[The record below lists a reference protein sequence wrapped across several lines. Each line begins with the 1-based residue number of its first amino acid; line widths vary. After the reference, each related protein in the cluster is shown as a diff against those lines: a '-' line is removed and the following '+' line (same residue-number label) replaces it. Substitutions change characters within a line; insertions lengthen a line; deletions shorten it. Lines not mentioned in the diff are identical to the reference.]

1 MLEHG
6 GRLRQAALHYGIAEV
21 DWLDLSTGLAPW
33 PFAIAQIPERAW
45 ARLPETDDGL
55 EQVAC
60 AYYGALNVLP
70 VPGSQCAIQLLPRLR
85 RSGKVGVLSPCYA
98 EHAQAWRRSGY
109 IVREVTEQEV
119 DFYID
124 TLDVLVVV
132 NPNNPTGLSL
142 SPERLLEWHARLV
155 PRGGWL
161 VVDEAFMDNTPELSL
176 ADQSQRTGLI
186 VLRSFGK
193 FFGLAGV
200 RLGFVLAELKLL
212 KLLAEQ
218 VGPWAVS
225 GPTRIVG
232 QACLRDTEGH
242 TRQRERSQ
250 LASARLERLLG
261 LHDFAPQGGCAL
273 FQWLIT
279 ADAERLYEFMAHRGI
294 LLRLFAH
301 NSSVRFGL
309 PADEAD
315 WLRLEQALEA
325 YTQNCS
331 QTCNKED
338 P

>member
-6 GRLRQAALHYGIAEV
+6 GRLRQAALQYGIAEPH
-21 DWLDLSTGLAPW
+21 WLDLSSGLAPW
-33 PFAIAQIPERAW
+33 PFAVPDIPERAW

-55 EQVAC
+55 EQAAC
-60 AYYGALNVLP
+60 AYYGAPNALP
-70 VPGSQCAIQLLPRLR
+70 VPGSQCALQLIPRLR

-98 EHAQAWRRSGY
+98 EHAQAWRRNGH
-109 IVREVTEQEV
+109 IVREVMEQEV
-119 DFYID
+119 DFYLD
-124 TLDVLVVV
+124 NLDVLVVV

-142 SPERLLEWHARLV
+142 APEQLLEWHARLAQ
-155 PRGGWL
+155 RGGWL
-161 VVDEAFMDNTPELSL
+161 VVDEAFMDNTPALSL
-176 ADQSQRTGLI
+176 AAYSTRTGLI

-200 RLGFVLAELKLL
+200 RLGFVLAESRLL

-232 QACLRDTEGH
+232 QACLRDIEAQA
-242 TRQRERSQ
+242 RQRERSEC
-250 LASARLERLLG
+250 ASERLVALLVLYG
-261 LHDFAPQGGCAL
+261 LAPLGGCAL

-279 ADAERLYEFMAHRGI
+279 PNAERLYEFMAQRGI

-309 PADEAD
+309 PGHEAD
-315 WLRLEQALEA
+315 WLRLEQALMTYA
-325 YTQNCS
+325 
-331 QTCNKED
+331 KET